1 MKMLSALNATANRL
15 IGHVVVLFFAAM
27 TTIILMQVFFRYVLE
42 NSLSWSE
49 ELARYLFI
57 WLTFLGASIAMREN
71 AHIKVS
77 EIVGLVKN
85 KKLNAILRLAACV
98 AGIVFLYIL
107 MTNSLVV
114 AQRVLSLGQ
123 VSPTME
129 FLPIGITYFAI
140 PIGCFFMLLNLVE
153 QAYPICLDIIRQS

>member
-15 IGHVVVLFFAAM
+15 IGHAVVLLFAAM

-49 ELARYLFI
+49 ELARYMFI
-57 WLTFLGASIAMREN
+57 WLTFLGASIAMREK

-107 MTNSLVV
+107 TTNSLVV
-114 AQRVLSLGQ
+114 AQRVFSLGQ

-129 FLPIGITYFAI
+129 FLPIGVTYFAI
-140 PIGCFFMLLNLVE
+140 PIGCLFMILNLVE